1 MDTNSEKPSA
11 NAATGDDLGHSK
23 WASLPKRKPVPIP
36 VSTSI
41 NQVPNFS
48 QSHSHQKWTWPWLS
62 LQLRSLSRRSRL
74 LIGGIL
80 AILLIALIIG
90 LAVGLT
96 VGKRNK
102 YAILRIVYDHIDFLL
117 TPITDMPISPSQ
129 PPTAG
134 PTRAT

>member
-1 MDTNSEKPSA
+1 MDANPEKPRV

-36 VSTSI
+36 VSTTI
-41 NQVPNFS
+41 NQVPKFS
-48 QSHSHQKWTWPWLS
+48 QSHSPQKWTWPWLH

-102 YAILRIVYDHIDFLL
+102 YAIPRIVYDHIDPLL
-117 TPITDMPISPSQ
+117 TPITEVLISPSQ
-129 PPTAG
+129 PPMAG